1 VGRDE
6 GLRGR
11 KIEQWPREGF
21 DVPDFTLVPRPGGI
35 PAPTLVVPGENR
47 VAPLAAVPRVV
58 DALPGSCLAVLAGA
72 GQLSHPDAPEGLTLR
87 DYVGCEGA
95 QEPPRAGDR
104 WCFRVRRGT

>member
-6 GLRGR
+6 GPRGR

-35 PAPTLVVPGENR
+35 PAPTLVVTAENR

-58 DALPGSCLAVLAGA
+58 DALPGTRLAVLAGA
-72 GQLSHPDAPEGLTLR
+72 G
-87 DYVGCEGA
+87 
-95 QEPPRAGDR
+95 
-104 WCFRVRRGT
+104 